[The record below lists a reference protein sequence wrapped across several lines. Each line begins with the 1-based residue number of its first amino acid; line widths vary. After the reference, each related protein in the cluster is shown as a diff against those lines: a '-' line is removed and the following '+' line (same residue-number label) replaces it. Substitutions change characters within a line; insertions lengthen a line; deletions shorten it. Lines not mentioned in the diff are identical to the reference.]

1 MRGRGARAGLDGVGE
16 ECIWSVGSVC
26 ARVHARV
33 DSLLSLWRVRRLTKY
48 KRKAYCKAR
57 NLTISS
63 EPPRLP
69 ELQATVVAQG
79 QARVSVFGAVGGMHG
94 LSFSAASPTVV
105 YTVLTLS
112 MCAAKS
118 MP

>member
-1 MRGRGARAGLDGVGE
+1 MV
-16 ECIWSVGSVC
+16 
-26 ARVHARV
+26 
-33 DSLLSLWRVRRLTKY
+33 SLCVWTPCSLARVRRLTKY
-48 KRKAYCKAR
+48 KRKAYNCKAR

-69 ELQATVVAQG
+69 ELQATVVAQV
-79 QARVSVFGAVGGMHG
+79 QAQEFQFGAVGGMHG